1 VTAARD
7 WPKVA
12 PWVLHSHRV
21 VAEVDGDNDGLVSVK
36 SGTWGTHLCTWK
48 ADHFHTIN
56 KRYIFEIRNR
66 TGNIAPYYVRAV
78 RRVVESLDGSLVQCS
93 S

>member
-1 VTAARD
+1 
-7 WPKVA
+7 
-12 PWVLHSHRV
+12 